1 MLIVVDNHQ
10 VLTERLV
17 PTETAATVVDDPALV
32 DLEVEDH
39 LRPMEHLVL
48 EEVAVEDL
56 GVVVEGSHQHLM
68 ELLGR
73 IPEDLVVM
81 LVDRRLRM
89 VLQDLVVKEVL
100 VVHLQ
105 GLTVLRVLEVKV
117 VQEEVQD

>member
-1 MLIVVDNHQ
+1 MVIVVDNHQ
-10 VLTERLV
+10 VLTEHLV
-17 PTETAATVVDDPALV
+17 PAETEATEVDDPALV

-68 ELLGR
+68 ELLGQ
-73 IPEDLVVM
+73 IPEGLVVM
-81 LVDRRLRM
+81 LVDRRLRT
-89 VLQDLVVKEVL
+89 VLQDLVDKEVL

-105 GLTVLRVLEVKV
+105 GLTVLRDLEVKV